1 MRKITLIILAVLI
14 LLGAVFFANHLFN
27 SKKTAKPVLKKE
39 VKIVQVD
46 TLLNGTVPIV
56 LDASGNLRA
65 TRRIALFSEVT
76 GVFKPTG
83 KLFRKGQAYS
93 AGETILVLDNS
104 EFYAQVQSA
113 RSGLNNQ
120 VAALMPDL
128 RLDYPESYQQWQRY
142 IDAFSINKTTPALP
156 IPKTEKEKYL
166 ITARN
171 IYATYY
177 NIKNLEGRLVK
188 FRIAAPFTGVLTEAL
203 ITEGTLVQPGQ
214 QLGEFI
220 QTGSYEIEVAIS
232 SNYAD
237 LMQVGKEVQLT
248 NTIGNKTYT
257 GKVARVNAKVDAA
270 SQSLAVV
277 IAVAHED
284 LKEGMYLKAALNAEA
299 IENAVRLE
307 RNLLQTG
314 NQLFVVKGGVLQLL
328 DVEPVY
334 FTDKTVVVK
343 GIPNGTVII
352 SKTVPG
358 AYEGLA
364 VKTEAQAAQLLKE
377 AQAKE
382 KKSTK

>member
-1 MRKITLIILAVLI
+1 MRKITLIVLAIII
-14 LLGAVFFANHLFN
+14 LLGAGFFANKLFN
-27 SKKTAKPVLKKE
+27 SKKTAKPVPKKE
-39 VKIVQVD
+39 VKIIQTD
-46 TLLNGTVPIV
+46 TLVNGTVPIII
-56 LDASGNLRA
+56 DASGNLTA

-83 KLFRKGQAYS
+83 KLFRKGQPYS

-113 RSGLNNQ
+113 RSSLNNQ
-120 VAALMPDL
+120 IAALMPDL
-128 RLDYPESYQQWQRY
+128 RLDYPESYPQWQRY
-142 IDAFSINKTTPALP
+142 IDGFSINKTTPALP
-156 IPKTEKEKYL
+156 APKTEKEKYL
-166 ITARN
+166 ITART

-188 FRIAAPFTGVLTEAL
+188 FRIAAPFSGVLTNAL

-220 QTGSYEIEVAIS
+220 QTGSYEIEVAVS

-237 LMQVGKEVQLT
+237 LLQLGEEVKLT

-277 IAVAHED
+277 IAVSHPD
-284 LKEGMYLKAALNAEA
+284 LKEGMYLKAALDADA
-299 IENAVRLE
+299 ITNAVQLE

-314 NQLFVVKGGVLQLL
+314 NQLFIVKNGLLQLL
-328 DVEPVY
+328 AVDPVY
-334 FTDKTVVVK
+334 FTDKTVVLK
-343 GIPNGTVII
+343 GVPNGTVIV

-364 VKTEAQAAQLLKE
+364 VKTEAQAAQQSKE
-377 AQAKE
+377 TQAANNNSSK
-382 KKSTK
+382 